1 MLSTGNLILKPVCE
15 PDIDIY
21 GKVLG
26 SDELTKF
33 LPKGEA
39 YSDDEIKQHVSNR
52 VRHWIHGFG
61 SYVIRLKRDPSIK
74 VGYVG
79 VEQCKDTQY
88 SDIRYALL
96 PSYQGKGYV
105 LEASQAVLVETFKA
119 DKHAKIY
126 RVALNENVASLSII
140 KKLGMQ
146 HESHEKLYGET
157 NRLETYSIEKF
168 V

>member
-1 MLSTGNLILKPVCE
+1 MLSTENLILKPVCE
-15 PDIDIY
+15 TDIDIY
-21 GKVLG
+21 EKVLG

-39 YSDDEIKQHVSNR
+39 YSDDEIKLHVSNR
-52 VRHWIHGFG
+52 VSHWMHGFG
-61 SYVIRLKRDPSIK
+61 SYVISLKSDPSIK

-79 VEQCKDTQY
+79 VEQCEDTQY

-105 LEASQAVLVETFKA
+105 FEASRAVLVETFKA

-126 RVALNENVASLSII
+126 GVALTENVASLSIL

-146 HESHEKLYGET
+146 PESHEKLYGET
-157 NRLETYSIEKF
+157 DGLETYSIRKF